1 MYVPEPFRR
10 DDPETLHPFIRAHPF
25 ATLVT
30 GAAGMPQATH
40 LPLILEGGVLRGHM
54 ARGNP
59 HWKTIA
65 AGQPALAIFL
75 GPHAYVSPQWYPGKK
90 VDGKTVPTWNYAVV
104 HAAGPIRVTE
114 DADWLRAH
122 VSALTD
128 QQEAPLAEPWKVT
141 DAPEDYVRKMLTAIV
156 GVELEVT
163 SLTGKWKL
171 SQNRAPADHDGAR
184 DGLAARGG
192 ASAEVAALMRRPP
205 AQAGT

>member
-1 MYVPEPFRR
+1 MYVPEPFRQ
-10 DDPETLHPFIRAHPF
+10 DDPETLHRFIQAYPF

-30 GAAGMPQATH
+30 DAQGAPQATH
-40 LPLILEGGVLRGHM
+40 LPLILEGGILRGHM

-90 VDGKTVPTWNYAVV
+90 VDGKSVPTWNYAVI
-104 HAAGPIRVTE
+104 HAAGTIRVIE

-122 VSALTD
+122 VTALTD
-128 QQEAPLAEPWKVT
+128 QQEAPFAEPWKVT

-156 GVELEVT
+156 GVELAVT

-171 SQNRAPADHDGAR
+171 SQNRTAADHDGAR
-184 DGLAARGG
+184 EGLAALGG
-192 ASAEVAALMRRPP
+192 ASADVAELMR
-205 AQAGT
+205 

>member
-1 MYVPEPFRR
+1 MYVPEAFRQ
-10 DDPETLHPFIRAHPF
+10 DDPEILRDFMRAHPF

-30 GAAGMPQATH
+30 STDNVPQVTH
-40 LPLILEGGVLRGHM
+40 LPLMLENGVLRGHL

-59 HWKTIA
+59 HWKKIA
-65 AGQPALAIFL
+65 AGQPALAIFM

-104 HAAGPIRVTE
+104 HAAGGIRVIE

-122 VSALTD
+122 VTALTD
-128 QQEAPLAEPWKVT
+128 RQEAPLAEPWKVT

-156 GVELEVT
+156 GVELTIT

-171 SQNRAPADHDGAR
+171 SQNRAAADHDGAR
-184 DGLAARGG
+184 DGLAAQGG
-192 ASAEVAALMRRPP
+192 AGADVAAMMKRY
-205 AQAGT
+205 